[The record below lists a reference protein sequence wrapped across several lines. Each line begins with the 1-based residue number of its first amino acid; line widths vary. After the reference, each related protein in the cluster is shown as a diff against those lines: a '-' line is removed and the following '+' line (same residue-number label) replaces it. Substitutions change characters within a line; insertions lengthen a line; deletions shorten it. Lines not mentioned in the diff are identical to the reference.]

1 MTKDTSSGT
10 AAKGRASGAQIA
22 GKVIPHRELP
32 LSYIVG
38 KLLAGRNLFTD
49 IHIESGMPIMLRR
62 SAGDWALARGADG
75 SDLKA
80 GHEAI
85 LAFVNGI
92 FTGKEELRSAQ
103 TNESAWEL
111 ELKRQGSL
119 HPASIIWADTET
131 GAPMPYRVRCTI
143 QRQGMGESIGLVI
156 RALHEV
162 PASIDKLGLPLQ
174 VSRMVANST
183 QGLIVV
189 TGPTGS
195 GKSTTLAAMIEEVNK
210 SRRNNILT
218 IEDPIEFEFDRDKS
232 IINQREVHIDVPSF
246 ERGVRDALRFVP
258 DVIMVGETRDAE
270 TMRTVL
276 RAAESGHLVLT
287 SMHAGSS
294 VGAIRKMLAYLGDN
308 PADIQ
313 ALSGCLVGIVA
324 QALVRANGNA
334 SATEKAD
341 KSNVLAYEVLNC
353 RDSAVQ
359 QAVRSSQPQEALA
372 SVEEKLRGKKI
383 EGSTVFV
390 DSLRNLLKAGKID
403 ARRAAMAAPN
413 NEDKTEFLRMT
424 QPQAPQA

>member
-1 MTKDTSSGT
+1 MTKDSSPDADKPVR
-10 AAKGRASGAQIA
+10 AAGSIA
-22 GKVIPHRELP
+22 GKAVPHRELP
-32 LSYIVG
+32 LSSIVG
-38 KLLAGRNLFTD
+38 KLLAGRNQFTD
-49 IHIESGMPIMLRR
+49 IHIESGNPIMLRR
-62 SAGDWALARGADG
+62 SAGDWATARGADG
-75 SDLKA
+75 SELKA
-80 GHEAI
+80 SHKAI

-92 FTGKEELRSAQ
+92 FTGKDEVRPSQADELP
-103 TNESAWEL
+103 WEI

-119 HPASIIWADTET
+119 HPASVIWTGTET
-131 GAPMPYRVRCTI
+131 GDPIPYRVRCTI

-156 RALHEV
+156 RALHDV

-195 GKSTTLAAMIEEVNK
+195 GKSTTLAAMIEEINK
-210 SRRNNILT
+210 SRCNNILT
-218 IEDPIEFEFDRDKS
+218 IEDPIEFEFERNKS

-258 DVIMVGETRDAE
+258 DVIMVGETRDAD
-270 TMRTVL
+270 TMRAVL

-294 VGAIRKMLAYLGDN
+294 VGAIRKMLAYLSDN

-324 QALVRANGNA
+324 QALVRSND
-334 SATEKAD
+334 SE

-353 RDSAVQ
+353 RDNAVQ
-359 QAVRSSQPQEALA
+359 QAVRSAQPQEAL
-372 SVEEKLRGKKI
+372 SGLDEKLRAKKI

-390 DSLRNLLKAGKID
+390 DSLRNLVKAGKID
-403 ARRAAMAAPN
+403 PRRAAMAAPS

-424 QPQAPQA
+424 QGPQA